1 MSNSIPQSVANA
13 MMDTIAQHICE
24 DVMAP
29 FIPDEATLNECIE
42 GYTEMANQ
50 ATRAIF
56 CDLCDILGIES
67 VEAEDE
73 EEDEVDDE
81 VLLILGLVG
90 EDELL

>member
-1 MSNSIPQSVANA
+1 MSNSISQAVANA
-13 MMDTIAQHICE
+13 MMDTIAKHICE

-56 CDLCDILGIES
+56 CDLCDILGIEN
-67 VEAEDE
+67 VECEDE

-81 VLLILGLVG
+81 VLVILGLVS

>member
-1 MSNSIPQSVANA
+1 MSNSIPQAVANA
-13 MMDTIAQHICE
+13 MMDTIAKHICE

-73 EEDEVDDE
+73 EDEVDDE
-81 VLLILGLVG
+81 VLLILGLVS

>member
-1 MSNSIPQSVANA
+1 MSNSIPQAVANA
-13 MMDTIAQHICE
+13 MMDTIAKHICE

-56 CDLCDILGIES
+56 CDLCDILGIEN
-67 VEAEDE
+67 VECEDE

-81 VLLILGLVG
+81 VLVILGLVS

>member
-13 MMDTIAQHICE
+13 MMDTIAKHICE

-56 CDLCDILGIES
+56 CDLCEVLGIES
-67 VEAEDE
+67 VEAEN
-73 EEDEVDDE
+73 EEDEVDNE
-81 VLLILGLVG
+81 VLLILGLVS
-90 EDELL
+90 EEELL